1 MRTTSEPAPIIRHP
15 IRNAFIIED
24 DPRVCVFLADILM
37 SEGFVSRQFS
47 RLADI
52 EAALAQQRPEIIVLD
67 LSLGGSDAVETIR
80 SLAAARFGGKVL
92 LVSGQDQ
99 STIDEVGEI
108 GLRHGLAM
116 LPSLHKPFK
125 IQDFK
130 ERLGLV
136 VSHKQ
141 PAEAADFETALQN
154 NWLEL
159 WYQPKI
165 DLSSMLICGAEAL
178 LRLRHPERG
187 VMLPSEFLPPSGDP
201 LYQPLT
207 DFVVRRALA
216 DWSLLAAE
224 RITNRLAINVP
235 ASVLQSPDFVA
246 NVRRHLP
253 TSEKFP
259 GLIVEITEDEAISDP
274 ELAREV
280 AVQLKLYNIHIAIDD
295 FGAGYSSL
303 ARLRELPFAELK
315 LDRKFV
321 SGCAVDERKRLMC
334 RNVVE
339 LAHRSNILAV
349 AEGVET
355 ASDLKV
361 LTGLGYDIAQ
371 GFIFAKAMERRDF
384 SRAVAARALN
394 A

>member
-1 MRTTSEPAPIIRHP
+1 MSNKSEAAPIVRP
-15 IRNAFIIED
+15 IRKAFIIED

-37 SEGFVSRQFS
+37 NEGFVSHQFT

-52 EAALAQQRPEIIVLD
+52 EAALAQRRPEIIVLD

-80 SLAAARFGGKVL
+80 SLSAARFSGQVL
-92 LVSGQDQ
+92 IVSGHDQ
-99 STIDEVGEI
+99 TTIDEVGEI
-108 GLRHGLAM
+108 GSRHGLAM

-125 IQDFK
+125 VQDFK
-130 ERLGLV
+130 DRLALV
-136 VSHKQ
+136 VSHDQ
-141 PAEAADFETALQN
+141 AAQATDFETALQN

-159 WYQPKI
+159 LYQPKI
-165 DLSSMLICGAEAL
+165 DLASMLICGAEAL

-187 VMLPSEFLPPSGDP
+187 VLLPSEFLPPPGDP
-201 LYQPLT
+201 LYMPLT

-216 DWSLLAAE
+216 DWSLLAAGG
-224 RITNRLAINVP
+224 ITNRLAINVP

-246 NVRRHLP
+246 NLRRHLP
-253 TSEKFP
+253 TNEKFP

-274 ELAREV
+274 DFAREV

-321 SGCAVDERKRLMC
+321 SGCAVDDVKQQMC
-334 RNVVE
+334 RNVLE

-355 ASDLKV
+355 PSDLKV
-361 LTGLGYDIAQ
+361 LIDLGYDIGQ
-371 GFIFAKAMERRDF
+371 GFLFAKAMERSDF
-384 SRAVAARALN
+384 SRAVTARALN

>member
-1 MRTTSEPAPIIRHP
+1 MATTPDPAPFIQEP
-15 IRNAFIIED
+15 IRSAFIVED
-24 DPRVCVFLADILM
+24 DPRVSVFLADVLT
-37 SEGFVSRQFS
+37 SEGFVSRQFTE
-47 RLADI
+47 LPDV
-52 EAALAQQRPEIIVLD
+52 EAALTQQRPEIIILD
-67 LSLGGSDAVETIR
+67 LSLHESDAVETIR
-80 SLAAARFGGKVL
+80 SLAAARFRGKVL
-92 LVSGQDQ
+92 LVSGHDQ

-108 GLRHGLAM
+108 GSRYGLAM

-125 IQDFK
+125 VQDFK

-136 VSHKQ
+136 ISHKQ
-141 PAEAADFETALQN
+141 SEEAADFETALQN

-187 VMLPSEFLPPSGDP
+187 VLLPSEFLPPPGDP
-201 LYQPLT
+201 LFQPLT

-216 DWSLLAAE
+216 DWSVLAAD
-224 RITNRLAINVP
+224 RITYRLAINVP
-235 ASVLQSPDFVA
+235 ASVLQSPDFVT

-253 TSEKFP
+253 TVGNFP

-280 AVQLKLYNIHIAIDD
+280 AIQLKLYNIHIAIDD

-321 SGCAVDERKRLMC
+321 SGCAADDRKQLMC

-349 AEGVET
+349 AEGVEI

-361 LTGLGYDIAQ
+361 LTDLGYDMAQ
-371 GFIFAKAMERRDF
+371 GFLFAKAMERTDF
-384 SRAVAARALN
+384 SRAVTARALN

>member
-1 MRTTSEPAPIIRHP
+1 MATTPDPAPFIREP
-15 IRNAFIIED
+15 IRSAFIVED
-24 DPRVCVFLADILM
+24 DPRVSVFLADVVT

-47 RLADI
+47 QLPDV
-52 EAALAQQRPEIIVLD
+52 EAALTQQRPEIIILD
-67 LSLGGSDAVETIR
+67 LSLHGSDAVETIR
-80 SLAAARFGGKVL
+80 SLAAARFKGKVL
-92 LVSGQDQ
+92 LVSGHDQ

-108 GLRHGLAM
+108 GSRHGLAM

-125 IQDFK
+125 MQDLK
-130 ERLGLV
+130 DKLDQV
-136 VSHKQ
+136 MVPK
-141 PAEAADFETALQN
+141 AVDAIDFETALQN

-187 VMLPSEFLPPSGDP
+187 VLLPSEFLPPPGDP
-201 LYQPLT
+201 LFQPLT

-216 DWSLLAAE
+216 DWSVLAANQ
-224 RITNRLAINVP
+224 ITNRLAINVP
-235 ASVLQSPDFVA
+235 ASVLQNPDFVA

-253 TSEKFP
+253 ASETFP
-259 GLIVEITEDEAISDP
+259 GLIVEITEDEAINDL

-280 AVQLKLYNIHIAIDD
+280 AIQLKLYNIHIAIDD

-303 ARLRELPFAELK
+303 ARLQELPFAELK
-315 LDRKFV
+315 LDRSFV
-321 SGCAVDERKRLMC
+321 SGCAIDDRKQLMC

-355 ASDLKV
+355 ASDLAV
-361 LTGLGYDIAQ
+361 LTRLGFDIAQ
-371 GFIFAKAMERRDF
+371 GFIFAKAMERADF
-384 SRAVAARALN
+384 SRAVTARALN

>member
-1 MRTTSEPAPIIRHP
+1 MRITSEPAPFIRQP
-15 IRNAFIIED
+15 VRNAFIIED
-24 DPRVCVFLADILM
+24 DPRVSVFLADILM
-37 SEGFVSRQFS
+37 SEGFVSHQFS
-47 RLADI
+47 RLPDI
-52 EAALAQQRPEIIVLD
+52 EAALAQTRPEVIVLD

-92 LVSGQDQ
+92 LVSGHDQ

-130 ERLGLV
+130 ERLGLM
-136 VSHKQ
+136 VSPKQ
-141 PAEAADFETALQN
+141 PVEAADFETALQN

-187 VMLPSEFLPPSGDP
+187 IMLPSEFLPPSGDP

-216 DWSLLAAE
+216 DWSVLAAE
-224 RITNRLAINVP
+224 RVTVRLAINVP

-246 NVRRHLP
+246 NVRRHIP

-274 ELAREV
+274 EFAREV
-280 AVQLKLYNIHIAIDD
+280 AVQLKLYNIHMAIDD

-303 ARLRELPFAELK
+303 ARLQELPFAELK

-321 SGCAVDERKRLMC
+321 SGCAVDDRKQLMC
-334 RNVVE
+334 RKVVE

-361 LTGLGYDIAQ
+361 LTGLGYDMAQ
-371 GFIFAKAMERRDF
+371 GFIFAKAMEKGDF
-384 SRAVAARALN
+384 SRAVFARALN

>member
-1 MRTTSEPAPIIRHP
+1 MATTPDPAPFIREP
-15 IRNAFIIED
+15 IRSAFIVED
-24 DPRVCVFLADILM
+24 DPRVSVFLADVLT

-47 RLADI
+47 QLPDV
-52 EAALAQQRPEIIVLD
+52 EAALTQQRPEIIILD
-67 LSLGGSDAVETIR
+67 LSLHGSDAVETIR
-80 SLAAARFGGKVL
+80 SLAAARFKGKVL
-92 LVSGQDQ
+92 LVSGHDQ

-108 GLRHGLAM
+108 GSRHGLAM

-125 IQDFK
+125 MQDLK
-130 ERLGLV
+130 DKLDQV
-136 VSHKQ
+136 MVPK
-141 PAEAADFETALQN
+141 AVDAIDFETALQN

-187 VMLPSEFLPPSGDP
+187 VLLPSEFLPPPGDP
-201 LYQPLT
+201 LFQPLT

-216 DWSLLAAE
+216 DWSVLAANQ
-224 RITNRLAINVP
+224 ITNRLAINVP
-235 ASVLQSPDFVA
+235 ASVLQNPDFVA

-253 TSEKFP
+253 ASETFP
-259 GLIVEITEDEAISDP
+259 GLIVEITEDEAINDL

-280 AVQLKLYNIHIAIDD
+280 AIQLKLYNIHIAIDD

-303 ARLRELPFAELK
+303 ARLQELPFAELK
-315 LDRKFV
+315 LDRSFV
-321 SGCAVDERKRLMC
+321 SGCAIDDRKQLMC

-355 ASDLKV
+355 ASDLEV
-361 LTGLGYDIAQ
+361 LTRLGFDIAQ
-371 GFIFAKAMERRDF
+371 GFIFAKAMERADF
-384 SRAVAARALN
+384 SRAVTARALN

>member
-1 MRTTSEPAPIIRHP
+1 MSNKSEAAPIIRP
-15 IRNAFIIED
+15 IRKAFIIED

-37 SEGFVSRQFS
+37 NEGFVSHQFT

-52 EAALAQQRPEIIVLD
+52 EAALAQRRPEIIVLD

-80 SLAAARFGGKVL
+80 SLSAARFLGQVL
-92 LVSGQDQ
+92 IVSGHDQ
-99 STIDEVGEI
+99 ATIDEVREI
-108 GLRHGLAM
+108 GSRHGLAM

-125 IQDFK
+125 VQDFK
-130 ERLGLV
+130 DRLALV
-136 VSHKQ
+136 VSHDQ
-141 PAEAADFETALQN
+141 AAQATDFETALQN

-159 WYQPKI
+159 LYQPKI
-165 DLSSMLICGAEAL
+165 DLASMLICGAEAL

-187 VMLPSEFLPPSGDP
+187 VLLPSEFLPPPGDP
-201 LYQPLT
+201 LYMPLT

-216 DWSLLAAE
+216 DWSLLAAGG
-224 RITNRLAINVP
+224 ITNRLAINVP

-246 NVRRHLP
+246 NLRRHLP
-253 TSEKFP
+253 TNEKFP

-274 ELAREV
+274 DFAREV

-321 SGCAVDERKRLMC
+321 SGCAVDDVKQQMC
-334 RNVVE
+334 RNVLE

-355 ASDLKV
+355 PSDLKV
-361 LTGLGYDIAQ
+361 LIDLGYDIGQ
-371 GFIFAKAMERRDF
+371 GFLFAKAMERSDF
-384 SRAVAARALN
+384 SRAVTARALN